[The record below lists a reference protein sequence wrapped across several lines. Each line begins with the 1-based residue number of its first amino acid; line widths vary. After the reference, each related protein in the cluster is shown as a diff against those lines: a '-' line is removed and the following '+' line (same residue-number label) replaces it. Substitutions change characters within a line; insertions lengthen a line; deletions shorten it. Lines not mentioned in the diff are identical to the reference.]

1 MPEGRRLDLKGG
13 GRHAVIMI
21 KKSSLPVVMSIA
33 GSDSSGGAGIQADL
47 KTFSALGVYGTT
59 AITCV
64 TAQNPLRVEGITAI
78 PADMVSR
85 QIQLVCEAFPVSA
98 AKTGMLY
105 SAEIIRAVA
114 AADVSQGI
122 PILVVDPVMVAA
134 SGARLLQGD
143 AIAALCEDL
152 LPQAR
157 VITPNLHEA
166 EILVGHSISSV
177 DELRK
182 AAREIGNTYD
192 VACVAKG
199 GNLGGD
205 VVVDVLFD
213 EGEEHV
219 FSSPRVPVRQ
229 SHGAGCA
236 FSAALTAY
244 LGMGHLITEAT
255 EMAKKYVS
263 LALEHALNLG
273 DHHPLNFSHG
283 FPSD

>member
-1 MPEGRRLDLKGG
+1 MQN
-13 GRHAVIMI
+13 
-21 KKSSLPVVMSIA
+21 KSNSRPVVLTIA

-47 KTFSALGVYGTT
+47 KTFSALDVFGTS
-59 AITCV
+59 AITCI
-64 TAQNPLRVEGITAI
+64 TAQNPSRVDGIMAVPVEMI
-78 PADMVSR
+78 SK
-85 QIQLVCEAFPVSA
+85 QIQLVCEAFPIAA

-105 SAEIIRAVA
+105 SSDIIRSVA
-114 AADVSQGI
+114 AADISQGI

-143 AIAALCEDL
+143 AIDAICNDL

-182 AAREIGNTYD
+182 AAREIGDRYD
-192 VACVAKG
+192 VGCVAKG

-205 VVVDVLFD
+205 QVYDVLYD
-213 EGEEHV
+213 EGEETI
-219 FSSPRVPVRQ
+219 FKGPRIVAAQ

-236 FSAALTAY
+236 FSAALTAF
-244 LGMGHLITEAT
+244 LAKGMLMTDAT
-255 EMAKKYVS
+255 ERAKKYVS
-263 LALEHALNLG
+263 DALEHALIIG
-273 DHHPLNFSHG
+273 DHRPLNFFHG
-283 FPSD
+283 IPIR